1 MKEINIINIAGGT
14 IAAICLIVLCIK
26 TFGNFPPTNVN
37 WLYLAG
43 LFVGGAIAA
52 SDSKK

>member
-1 MKEINIINIAGGT
+1 MKIINIAGGT
-14 IAAICLIVLCIK
+14 IAAICLIVLACK
-26 TFGNFPPTNVN
+26 TFGNFPPSNAN

>member
-1 MKEINIINIAGGT
+1 MKNINIINIVGGA
-14 IAAICLIVLCIK
+14 IAAICLIVLACK
-26 TFGNFPPTNVN
+26 TFGNFPPSNAN

-43 LFVGGAIAA
+43 LFVGGFFAA